1 MQVAIKIV
9 RAKPGEEPIIMREGI
24 VLSLIDSP
32 WVPSCFDYGIT
43 DDHFCYF
50 VLSFVPGTT
59 LDLVESK
66 DSGLSRGQLPW
77 PEVSKV
83 HPIYA
88 RIRIIYAH
96 IWIYRH
102 IHARIRTIYAT
113 NMHTYA
119 LYPHHLDHPTPYT
132 LHPTPYIL
140 HPIPY
145 TLYPTLCTRRPKPQA
160 LLPSHCTF
168 HPTLLTSETLNP

>member
-88 RIRIIYAH
+88 RIRIIYATY
-96 IWIYRH
+96 IPV
-102 IHARIRTIYAT
+102 YAT
-113 NMHTYA
+113 YIPVYGHICTYTPVCDPYMPVNA
-119 LYPHHLDHPTPYT
+119 PYT
-132 LHPTPYIL
+132 H
-140 HPIPY
+140 HVCPY
-145 TLYPTLCTRRPKPQA
+145 TPHICTYTHHICPYMHYPSQ
-160 LLPSHCTF
+160 
-168 HPTLLTSETLNP
+168 

>member
-1 MQVAIKIV
+1 
-9 RAKPGEEPIIMREGI
+9 MREGI

-43 DDHFCYF
+43 DDHLCYF

-83 HPIYA
+83 HPIYARIRHIYA